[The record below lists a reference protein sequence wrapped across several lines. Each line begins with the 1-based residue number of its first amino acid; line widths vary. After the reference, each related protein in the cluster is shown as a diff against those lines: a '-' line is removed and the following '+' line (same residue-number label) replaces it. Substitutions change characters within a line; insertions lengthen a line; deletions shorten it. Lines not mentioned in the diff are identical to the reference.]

1 MENWKNNI
9 EFKIADSYVEPLM
22 EKVEE
27 EEGKKGN
34 TGRKAGGSSIRHM
47 DVEKVMHD
55 EEEEEDSGDE
65 GVQCFGE
72 YQEDAL
78 NDDF

>member
-27 EEGKKGN
+27 EEGEKRYI
-34 TGRKAGGSSIRHM
+34 GRKAGGSSIRHV
-47 DVEKVMHD
+47 DLEKVMHD
-55 EEEEEDSGDE
+55 EEEEDDSGDE

-78 NDDF
+78 NDGF

>member
-1 MENWKNNI
+1 MENRKNNI

-27 EEGKKGN
+27 EEGKKRN
-34 TGRKAGGSSIRHM
+34 FWRKAGGSSIRHM
-47 DVEKVMHD
+47 DVKEEMREE

-65 GVQCFGE
+65 AVQCFGE
-72 YQEDAL
+72 YQEAL
-78 NDDF
+78 DDGF